1 VSAGD
6 VRLEP
11 AARRDEG
18 TLARLLELYMHD
30 LSEVFPLEVGADG
43 RFGYERLP
51 SYWSEPALRFPFLIR
66 RGPVLAGF
74 ALATRGSPAS
84 DDPSH
89 LDVAEFFVL
98 RRHRRAGVGRE
109 AAFRLFDRLPGHWVV
124 RVSEGNRGGLAFW
137 PDVVAAY
144 SGGRFRTSRR
154 PGAPH
159 PWLVLELDSRPPR
172 PGTVLSC

>member
-1 VSAGD
+1 VSAEE

-11 AARRDEG
+11 AARGDAG
-18 TLARLLELYMHD
+18 TLASLLELYSHD

-43 RFGYERLP
+43 RFGYERLA
-51 SYWSEPALRFPFLIR
+51 SYWSEPDRRFAFLIR
-66 RGPVLAGF
+66 HGAALAGF

-124 RVSEGNRGGLAFW
+124 RVSEGNQRGLAFW
-137 PDVVAAY
+137 PDVVAEY
-144 SGGRFRTSRR
+144 TGGRFSASQR

-159 PWLVLELDSRPPR
+159 PWHVLELESRPAHEA
-172 PGTVLSC
+172 T